1 MELRPRTKEAEL
13 RLSVWSPLSRALST
27 AVDRVQTICSEAI
40 EKLEDTLRRLS
51 KVVATAYPVSL
62 QSLGFGNY

>member
-1 MELRPRTKEAEL
+1 MEPRPRTKEAEL

-51 KVVATAYPVSL
+51 KVVATAYPVSF